1 MIDTEQAQYAIDNA
15 IYSIREA
22 CISLFD
28 KRKELESKSEMAG
41 VADHIAVINLRLD
54 TLAKVELKLLTPL
67 QEEYKYVGLPVDQ
80 QELGRGP
87 AMAKERRTRFVE
99 SMMQGL

>member
-1 MIDTEQAQYAIDNA
+1 MIDTEQAQYALANA
-15 IYSIREA
+15 IFTIREA

-28 KRKELESKSEMAG
+28 KQKDLESQSGIAD
-41 VADHIAVINLRLD
+41 VADHIAVIKLRLD
-54 TLAKVELKLLTPL
+54 TLAKVELNLLTPL
-67 QEEYKYVGLPVDQ
+67 QEEYEYVGLSVEQ

-87 AMAKERRTRFVE
+87 AMAEERRAKFVA